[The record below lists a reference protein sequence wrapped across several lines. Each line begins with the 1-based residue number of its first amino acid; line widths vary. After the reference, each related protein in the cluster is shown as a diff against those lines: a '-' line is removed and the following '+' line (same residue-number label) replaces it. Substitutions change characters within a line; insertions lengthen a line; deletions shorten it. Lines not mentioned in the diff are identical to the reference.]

1 MNSQVISQMDREF
14 IGGKKNQVSCNQI
27 VKGLEYQLD
36 VFNGN
41 RLETTGG
48 F

>member
-1 MNSQVISQMDREF
+1 MNRKVISQVDREF
-14 IGGKKNQVSCNQI
+14 VGEKKNQVSCNQI